1 MNSNGGVPTS
11 PSKQPKMPQVK
22 EEQEEINGKENAN
35 NNMTNGNTNG
45 EAAAATVEESNNVVE
60 ANTLNCTDA
69 VPPMV
74 AAAE

>member
-1 MNSNGGVPTS
+1 
-11 PSKQPKMPQVK
+11 MPQVK

-45 EAAAATVEESNNVVE
+45 EAADAAANVEESNNVVE

-69 VPPMV
+69 VAPMV

>member
-1 MNSNGGVPTS
+1 
-11 PSKQPKMPQVK
+11 MPQVK

-69 VPPMV
+69 VAPMV
-74 AAAE
+74 AAAEWIYSQL